1 MTADMRKYHPEE
13 TRERHIR
20 TGRYLKDIIFG
31 ANDGIITTFAVV
43 AATVGGGLSP
53 ATILIV
59 GFANLFADGFSMAT
73 GNYLGTK
80 SEIDFYKKEEAEE
93 YREVKEIPEKER
105 QEIRDILSAK
115 GYAGADLE
123 QMTTLICSNEKF
135 WVDFMMREE
144 LNLNNPEGASPMIN
158 GLITFAAF
166 VGAGVIPLLPYLAL
180 GADASFRSAVVFTA
194 AALFAVGALRHF
206 FSRASWFVLGLE
218 MLAVGGTAAGI
229 AYGIGFAIKT
239 MV

>member
-1 MTADMRKYHPEE
+1 MMADMAEYLPEK

-20 TGRYLKDIIFG
+20 TGRYLKDIIFA

-43 AATVGGGLSP
+43 AATVGGALSP

-59 GFANLFADGFSMAT
+59 GIANLFADGFSMAT

-93 YREVKEIPEKER
+93 YREVKETPEKER
-105 QEIRDILSAK
+105 EEIREILSAK
-115 GYAGADLE
+115 GYAGAELE
-123 QMTTLICSNEKF
+123 QMTVLVCSNEKF

-144 LNLNNPEGASPMIN
+144 LNLNDPTGESPFVNGA
-158 GLITFAAF
+158 ITFFSF
-166 VGAGVIPLLPYLAL
+166 VGVGVIPLLPYLL
-180 GADASFRSAVVFTA
+180 FGGNASFFSAA
-194 AALFAVGALRHF
+194 ACTGTALFAVGAVRHF
-206 FSRASWFVLGLE
+206 FSRTPWFVLGLE

-229 AYGIGFAIKT
+229 AYGIGFAIKI
-239 MV
+239 MM